1 MMKNISHITLYKLTY
16 ELVKVRRLREGIAMI
31 IMVCFLIFSKKMEE
45 YKMNEIIYNDG
56 TFLANA
62 NVNNIQMVKKSK
74 KRVTGVMQRVVAIM

>member
-16 ELVKVRRLREGIAMI
+16 ELVKVKKFRRRGIAI
-31 IMVCFLIFSKKMEE
+31 ILIWFAVVFELLKQMEE

-62 NVNNIQMVKKSK
+62 NVNNI
-74 KRVTGVMQRVVAIM
+74 

>member
-1 MMKNISHITLYKLTY
+1 
-16 ELVKVRRLREGIAMI
+16 MI